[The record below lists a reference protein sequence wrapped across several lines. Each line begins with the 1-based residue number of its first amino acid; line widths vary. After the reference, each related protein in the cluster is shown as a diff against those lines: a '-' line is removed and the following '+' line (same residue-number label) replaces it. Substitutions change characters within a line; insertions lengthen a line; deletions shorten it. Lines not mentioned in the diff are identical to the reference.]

1 MVQLTTAGRLLEA
14 LNAMSPAAR
23 DAVAHAAGLSAER
36 ADAAMIGALRL
47 SLSEQLRLSE
57 ATVVLAP
64 KFARH
69 ALRLRGQV
77 LAARSYEAREL
88 VEQHSETP
96 PQRWEVS
103 PRLPR

>member
-1 MVQLTTAGRLLEA
+1 MVQVTTAGRLLDA
-14 LNAMSPAAR
+14 LNAVSPAAR
-23 DAVAHAAGLSAER
+23 DVVAHAAGLSTER
-36 ADAAMIGALRL
+36 AEAAMIGALRL

-57 ATVVLAP
+57 ATVVHAP
-64 KFARH
+64 KFTRL

-88 VEQHSETP
+88 VEQHAETP

>member
-1 MVQLTTAGRLLEA
+1 MVQLTTAGRLLDA
-14 LNAMSPAAR
+14 LNSMSPAAR
-23 DAVAHAAGLSAER
+23 DAVALAAGLSPER

-77 LAARSYEAREL
+77 LAARSYEAT
-88 VEQHSETP
+88 HTG
-96 PQRWEVS
+96 
-103 PRLPR
+103 RLCSSTMRMSHTCVVRPM

>member
-14 LNAMSPAAR
+14 LNGMSPAIR
-23 DAVAHAAGLSAER
+23 DAVAVAAGLSHER

-57 ATVVLAP
+57 ATVVHAP
-64 KFARH
+64 KLTRS

-88 VEQHSETP
+88 VDAHLETP